1 MEVSAV
7 IKEIKDKQLLLE
19 TEVGETFTVPVSLVI
34 KPELGQTL
42 YISCS
47 PEPGKAPREL
57 LNELLSGNEA

>member
-19 TEVGETFTVPVSLVI
+19 TEAGETFTVPASLVI

-57 LNELLSGNEA
+57 LNEIFGDNEA